1 MATSIDLTNPLPVP
15 TAADEFKEFTDL
27 DLIANIQDP
36 IRRVAA
42 IMVALSQAEG
52 DALTAETDEMK
63 DDTEAIADTN
73 ELMRWVNDA
82 SSFLKTQNDG
92 DKWPMTSKT
101 MAQADAQH
109 IRDRLVAAGV
119 DPLSITVVQLPWA
132 DGYNFQPTSPSPNDY
147 AVLMTKAQYENAGK
161 NLQTHVDELSNNS
174 QEKQIY
180 MQNLTSKLNAA
191 LEWATNSLRG
201 RGTVTD
207 AILQNV
213 RK

>member
-52 DALTAETDEMK
+52 DALTAETDDMK

-92 DKWPMTSKT
+92 DMWPMTTKT
-101 MAQADAQH
+101 MAETTANQ

-119 DPLSITVVQLPWA
+119 DPLQIHVHSLPW
-132 DGYNFQPTSPSPNDY
+132 DPDYNYPPNDTAGAY
-147 AVLMTKAQYENAGK
+147 AVLMTKAAYENASK